1 MEFLHCT
8 MDEFA
13 VLGKEGSTHSSN
25 PEWIKQL
32 WTEANSHFN
41 EITELA
47 LRDDQGNLAGFWGAM
62 TSGDRSFQPWEN
74 DLSEGLYLAG
84 VQIPVE
90 TEAPKGWVKWIVPA
104 FDYLYGQVDGDPQTA
119 VQLGLE
125 EIKRQGL
132 ALSGAIQEYYCPQE
146 NGAMYLFFPIKQN
159 CNEKLRKC
167 IR

>member
-8 MDEFA
+8 MPEFA

-25 PEWIKQL
+25 SEWIKQL

-62 TSGDRSFQPWEN
+62 TSLDRTFQPWEN
-74 DLSEGLYLAG
+74 HLSVGLYLAG

-132 ALSGAIQEYYCPQE
+132 AEQSRNIIVPRKMVRCIY
-146 NGAMYLFFPIKQN
+146 FFQLNRTATKS
-159 CNEKLRKC
+159 CVSAFGER
-167 IR
+167 

>member
-13 VLGKEGSTHSSN
+13 VLGKEGSTYSSN

-32 WTEANSHFN
+32 WIEANGHFD
-41 EITELA
+41 EISKLA

-62 TSGDRSFQPWEN
+62 TSEDRSFQPWEN

-84 VQIPVE
+84 VQVSVD
-90 TEAPKGWVKWIVPA
+90 TEAPEGWVKWIVPA
-104 FDYLYGQVDGDPQTA
+104 FDYLYAQVEGNPQA
-119 VQLGLE
+119 AIQIGLA
-125 EIKRQGL
+125 EIERQGFK
-132 ALSGAIQEYYCPQE
+132 LSGAIQEYYCPQE

>member
-32 WTEANSHFN
+32 WIEANGHFD
-41 EITELA
+41 EISKLA

-62 TSGDRSFQPWEN
+62 TSEDRSFQPWEN

-84 VQIPVE
+84 VQVSVD
-90 TEAPKGWVKWIVPA
+90 TEAPEGWVKWIVPA
-104 FDYLYGQVDGDPQTA
+104 FDYLYAQVEGNPQA
-119 VQLGLE
+119 AIQIGLA
-125 EIKRQGL
+125 EIERQGFK
-132 ALSGAIQEYYCPQE
+132 LSGAIQEYYCPQE